1 MTDQAAPICPYCNT
15 PSVFVTGATIYPWM
29 KHLADKPMYQC
40 PKCTDVYVGCHEG
53 TTKPLGRLADAKL
66 RQAKQHA
73 HAVFDPLWEAKV
85 ARGMDKGK
93 ARGLGY
99 RWLAVQ
105 LGIKPEDCHIGMMDV
120 ETCMRVVLICRPHVE
135 KLKR

>member
-1 MTDQAAPICPYCNT
+1 MTAPICPYCNST
-15 PSVFVTGATIYPWM
+15 AVLVGGDVIYPWL
-29 KHLADKPMYQC
+29 KHLAAKRFW
-40 PKCTDVYVGCHEG
+40 KCLACGDAYVGCHDG
-53 TTKPLGRLADAKL
+53 TEQPLGRLADAKL
-66 RQAKQHA
+66 RLAKQHA

-85 ARGMDKGK
+85 ERGMSKGK

-120 ETCMRVVLICRPHVE
+120 DTCIKVVQVCRPHAE
-135 KLKR
+135 KLKRG